1 MADRQ
6 WSRDTEVEDMGFEKL
21 DVSPLRN
28 NIMYPIGQSSEKQ
41 HHVSYRSVLS
51 ETTSSTL

>member
-28 NIMYPIGQSSEKQ
+28 NIMYPIG
-41 HHVSYRSVLS
+41 
-51 ETTSSTL
+51 